1 MNRVSFFLLLVVFHS
16 IFFFLITFKTIMG
29 SGLSRETPTNGR
41 KLKTFRS
48 NSVSE
53 AQLEKETIVKPS
65 QRIING
71 REYHSTESSAYML
84 PKDDCE
90 IDRLHDE
97 HFITK
102 ELLGL

>member
-1 MNRVSFFLLLVVFHS
+1 
-16 IFFFLITFKTIMG
+16 MG

-53 AQLEKETIVKPS
+53 AQLEKETIVKPN

-71 REYHSTESSAYML
+71 REYHSMESSAYML